1 MNAHP
6 LARDLEVGDLDIG
19 LVEAARRGSDAAF
32 EKIVARHQKAVRGFL
47 RRLGGD
53 PSDADDLAQET
64 FIAAWR
70 ELDRFRGLS
79 SVRSWLCGIAY
90 RKRLGQRRSQ
100 RRSGERDAA
109 FAAASAREG
118 EVAVDASDRLDLA
131 RAMADLPIEQRAAV
145 SLCLAADFSHAEAAA
160 ALNVPLGTV
169 KSHVARGRGKLLA
182 ALSREDDEHDRS

>member
-6 LARDLEVGDLDIG
+6 LVGDPDIG

-32 EKIVARHQKAVRGFL
+32 EKIVTRHQKAVRGFL

-64 FIAAWR
+64 FVAAWS
-70 ELDRFRGLS
+70 ELDRFRGQS

-90 RKRLGQRRSQ
+90 RKRLSQRRSE

-109 FAAASAREG
+109 FAAASVRDEEA
-118 EVAVDASDRLDLA
+118 ADAGDWLDLA
-131 RAMADLPIEQRAAV
+131 RAMADLPMEQRAAV

-160 ALNVPLGTV
+160 ALKLPLGTV

-182 ALSREDDEHDRS
+182 ALSREG